1 MSGGIRISSTIF
13 PNMVLVWMYYT
24 NKTSFSPIHVC
35 CTSISLL
42 LLISCAS
49 ASTKSQFWSRRGR
62 ILIPTKKVVL
72 SVLGTP
78 SYPPYRKSCSN
89 VSAAKLCNTSATA
102 TATAAT
108 RSLTERQRQVL
119 NFFSGGVAGTIA
131 SMLTNPLEVVKTQL
145 QSSIASKAARG
156 ELAAEAGHPLAVART
171 IMERDGVRGF
181 FRGLRRK

>member
-1 MSGGIRISSTIF
+1 
-13 PNMVLVWMYYT
+13 
-24 NKTSFSPIHVC
+24 
-35 CTSISLL
+35 
-42 LLISCAS
+42 
-49 ASTKSQFWSRRGR
+49 
-62 ILIPTKKVVL
+62 
-72 SVLGTP
+72 VLGTP

>member
-1 MSGGIRISSTIF
+1 
-13 PNMVLVWMYYT
+13 
-24 NKTSFSPIHVC
+24 
-35 CTSISLL
+35 
-42 LLISCAS
+42 
-49 ASTKSQFWSRRGR
+49 
-62 ILIPTKKVVL
+62 
-72 SVLGTP
+72 VLGTP

-89 VSAAKLCNTSATA
+89 VSAAKLCNTSASATA

-181 FRGLRRK
+181 FRGLRRR